1 MLLEFCDV
9 MLPCFLQMLLEFC
22 GVMLPCFVQ
31 MLLEFCDGGAVDSI
45 MVELDRGLKEPQIAY
60 ITRGMVEGLQ
70 YLHQHM
76 VLHRDIKAGNVL
88 LTTDGGVKLSE
99 SICS

>member
-1 MLLEFCDV
+1 
-9 MLPCFLQMLLEFC
+9 
-22 GVMLPCFVQ
+22 

-60 ITRGMVEGLQ
+60 VTRGMVEGLQ
-70 YLHQHM
+70 YLHQNK
-76 VLHRDIKAGNVL
+76 VVHRDIKAGNVL

-99 SICS
+99 WCRPRTHGPELDG